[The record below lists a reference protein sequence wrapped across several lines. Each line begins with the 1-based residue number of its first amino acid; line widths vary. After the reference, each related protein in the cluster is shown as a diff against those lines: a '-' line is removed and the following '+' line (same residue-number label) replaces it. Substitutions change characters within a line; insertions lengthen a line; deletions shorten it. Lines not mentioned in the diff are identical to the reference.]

1 MHLLKKVSLFCTCA
15 VLLLACPAMADTSWP
30 TKPVTL
36 MVSNSVGG
44 MVDVTSRILADG
56 MLKIL
61 GQPLVIQN
69 KPGAGGQICLRY
81 VARSQPDGYT
91 VFSGNITTPLAA
103 TELAGKNL
111 LNLDDYEF
119 VGGFL
124 PNERALYIHA
134 DAPFKTWEEF
144 VAYAKAHPDTLS
156 IGFGGNQWSYELM
169 KYVTAKA
176 GIQCKLINY
185 KSGGDASADFFGRH
199 IDIVELGV
207 GTPVYQAALEGK
219 ARMLIVT
226 SGNQIPHFDAPRL
239 LDKGYPYP
247 ILSEFGLLMPK
258 GTPQEIIGKM
268 EAALETVLK
277 DPETLKKMH
286 TLGAQARFISGKDLK
301 ARSLEVRKG
310 IREMKADQK

>member
-226 SGNQIPHFDAPRL
+226 SGNQIPHFDAPVCWTRAI
-239 LDKGYPYP
+239 P
-247 ILSEFGLLMPK
+247 IPS
-258 GTPQEIIGKM
+258 
-268 EAALETVLK
+268 
-277 DPETLKKMH
+277 
-286 TLGAQARFISGKDLK
+286 
-301 ARSLEVRKG
+301 
-310 IREMKADQK
+310 

>member
-185 KSGGDASADFFGRH
+185 KSGGDASADFGR
-199 IDIVELGV
+199 
-207 GTPVYQAALEGK
+207 Y
-219 ARMLIVT
+219 
-226 SGNQIPHFDAPRL
+226 
-239 LDKGYPYP
+239 
-247 ILSEFGLLMPK
+247 
-258 GTPQEIIGKM
+258 
-268 EAALETVLK
+268 
-277 DPETLKKMH
+277 
-286 TLGAQARFISGKDLK
+286 
-301 ARSLEVRKG
+301 
-310 IREMKADQK
+310 